1 MLARLTLGQL
11 TLARLTLARLTRAL
25 ARLTLARLT
34 LARMTLA
41 LLILAW
47 LNLARLTLA
56 RPTLARLTLARLI
69 LARMTLSW
77 LTLALLILR
86 LSLAWLNM
94 TQLTLALLTQARL
107 ALAHWHMAQ
116 SRLLARL
123 TLARLTVNRATRI
136 LVRPTL
142 IPRTRTFAS
151 LASNLTLGIV
161 LLTRTW
167 PVNPVLVNQAA
178 AASDNKFGSAPA
190 GSSALAYTV
199 RLTLY
204 RLAGTGSGSAIPLNK
219 DVAAVHDDSA
229 EPMVHVFGAA
239 ILIPAGTSTSINT
252 AAIATVKDAG
262 DSGSKI
268 SISANLII
276 APTIEVIAANLFPRN
291 RLRARQ
297 RIVPPAI
304 AGKSRAPLGKAKA
317 PAAIHSRLVMST
329 AAFIQLHCVY
339 AVRVAPSTA
348 A

>member
-1 MLARLTLGQL
+1 MLARL

-77 LTLALLILR
+77 LTLALLMLR

-123 TLARLTVNRATRI
+123 TLALTVNRATRI

-142 IPRTRTFAS
+142 IPRTRTFAR

-167 PVNPVLVNQAA
+167 LVSPVLVNQAA

-239 ILIPAGTSTSINT
+239 IPIPAGTSTSINT

-268 SISANLII
+268 GISANLII

-304 AGKSRAPLGKAKA
+304 AGKSRASLGKAKA

-339 AVRVAPSTA
+339 VVRVAPSTA